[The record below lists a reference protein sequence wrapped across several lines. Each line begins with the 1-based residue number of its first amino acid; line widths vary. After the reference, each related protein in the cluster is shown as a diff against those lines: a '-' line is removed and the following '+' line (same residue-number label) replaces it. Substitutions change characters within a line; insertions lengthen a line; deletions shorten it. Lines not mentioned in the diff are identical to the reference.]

1 MTGASFVTGDVPAP
15 LFHEP
20 GARWRAVAFGPLF
33 CLAALLIELATG
45 PVVHWIALPVAAV
58 LLAGFAYIMVVAG
71 RRHVSVELTESVLR
85 QGTEELPVADI
96 EAVLAPA
103 DPEALDP
110 ARWESART
118 LGELSGVPR
127 KRTAIG
133 LRLRGGTFVRAW
145 ARDDVALRG
154 YLDDLVSGRSYR

>member
-1 MTGASFVTGDVPAP
+1 MTDGSAPTEGLPPP

-20 GARWRAVAFGPLF
+20 GARWRTVAFGPLF
-33 CLAALLIELATG
+33 CLVALLIELATG
-45 PVVHWIALPVAAV
+45 PVVHWVALPVMAV
-58 LLAGFAYIMVVAG
+58 VLAGFACIMVVAG
-71 RRHVSVELTESVLR
+71 RRHVSVELTEAVLR
-85 QGTEELPVADI
+85 QGTEDLPVADI

-110 ARWESART
+110 ARWENART

-145 ARDDVALRG
+145 AKDDAALRG
-154 YLDDLVSGRSYR
+154 CLDGLVSGRTR

>member
-1 MTGASFVTGDVPAP
+1 VTDSVSAP

-20 GARWRAVAFGPLF
+20 GARWRTVAFGPLF
-33 CLAALLIELATG
+33 CLVALLIELATG
-45 PVVHWIALPVAAV
+45 PVVHWFALPVMAV
-58 LLAGFAYIMVVAG
+58 VLALFTCIMVVAG
-71 RRHVSVELTESVLR
+71 RRHVSVELTGTVLR

-110 ARWESART
+110 ERWENART

-127 KRTAIG
+127 KRNAIG

-145 ARDDVALRG
+145 AKDDVALRTCLEG
-154 YLDDLVSGRSYR
+154 LVSDRSR

>member
-1 MTGASFVTGDVPAP
+1 MTDGSTTTDGLPAP

-20 GARWRAVAFGPLF
+20 GARWRTVAFGPLF
-33 CLAALLIELATG
+33 CLVALVIELATG
-45 PVVHWIALPVAAV
+45 PVVHWIALPVMGAV
-58 LLAGFAYIMVVAG
+58 LAVFAYIMVVAG
-71 RRHVSVELTESVLR
+71 RRHVSVELTETVLR

-103 DPEALDP
+103 DPEARDP
-110 ARWESART
+110 ARWENART

-133 LRLRGGTFVRAW
+133 LRLCGGTFVRAW
-145 ARDDVALRG
+145 AKDDVALRAC
-154 YLDDLVSGRSYR
+154 LDSLVSGRSR

>member
-1 MTGASFVTGDVPAP
+1 MNDSASAP

-33 CLAALLIELATG
+33 CLVALLIEVATG
-45 PVVHWIALPVAAV
+45 PVVHWFALPVMAV
-58 LLAGFAYIMVVAG
+58 VLAVFAYIMVVAG
-71 RRHVSVELTESVLR
+71 RRHVSVELTETVLR

-96 EAVLAPA
+96 EAVLPPA
-103 DPEALDP
+103 DPAAADQ
-110 ARWESART
+110 ARWENART

-127 KRTAIG
+127 KRTAVG

-145 ARDDVALRG
+145 AKDDAELRRC
-154 YLDDLVSGRSYR
+154 LDGLVSGRAR

>member
-1 MTGASFVTGDVPAP
+1 MPAP

-20 GARWRAVAFGPLF
+20 GARWRTVAFGPLF
-33 CLAALLIELATG
+33 CLTALLIEVATG
-45 PVVHWIALPVAAV
+45 PVVHWFALPVIGVVLAV
-58 LLAGFAYIMVVAG
+58 FAYVMVVAG
-71 RRHVSVELTESVLR
+71 RRHVSVELTETVLR

-110 ARWESART
+110 ARWENART
-118 LGELSGVPR
+118 LGELAGVPR

-145 ARDDVALRG
+145 AKDDATLRRC
-154 YLDDLVSGRSYR
+154 LDGLVSGRSR

>member
-1 MTGASFVTGDVPAP
+1 LNDSASAP

-33 CLAALLIELATG
+33 CLVALLIEVATG
-45 PVVHWIALPVAAV
+45 PVVHWFALPVMAV
-58 LLAGFAYIMVVAG
+58 VLAVFAYIMVVAG
-71 RRHVSVELTESVLR
+71 RRHVSVELTETVLR

-96 EAVLAPA
+96 EAVLPPA
-103 DPEALDP
+103 DPAAADP
-110 ARWESART
+110 ARWENART

-127 KRTAIG
+127 KRTAVG

-145 ARDDVALRG
+145 AKDDAELRRC
-154 YLDDLVSGRSYR
+154 LDGLVSGRAR